1 MLGRKDRNERG
12 SGYLKCKIDPN
23 QIDDC
28 SCDHFVGLGKPFL
41 DQSFVVVGNTIFSIL
56 PNII

>member
-23 QIDDC
+23 EIDDC
-28 SCDHFVGLGKPFL
+28 SCDYFGGLGRLFL
-41 DQSFVVVGNTIFSIL
+41 DPSCIVMANTIFSICFL
-56 PNII
+56 I